1 LEIERIAE
9 KHRENAAMK
18 QPDSLGTF
26 AYLATLRAERTVPF
40 LRSAI
45 GAASLIAALP
55 ACGGNLPPPSQFSA
69 ASVPTSA
76 HRLAQN
82 DVRGPLVYIADS
94 LGNFVDVFNKKG
106 RLVGKITAGVSYPD
120 DLFVDAKHN
129 LWVANGGAGN
139 VLKFK
144 RGATKAASV
153 YLDVTDAW
161 APVTCPN
168 GALYVANFSGSI
180 AVFARRHHTP
190 TGSLNESY
198 GNADSAECDANGN
211 VFVTVTLL
219 SPPGYVVEFP
229 SGKNKPALL
238 PLYLPNPVDAKPD
251 PAGNLLILDSAGGGY
266 NTVTEYTERGSP
278 TGKSMP
284 TGANWNQIAITPKGN
299 EIFGS
304 DQSDLKGVLLSFPSG
319 KLLQTYTDSGFRQ
332 LGGIAYDPG

>member
-1 LEIERIAE
+1 
-9 KHRENAAMK
+9 MK
-18 QPDSLGTF
+18 QPVSLGTF
-26 AYLATLRAERTVPF
+26 AYLATPRAGRVVTLLRGT
-40 LRSAI
+40 I
-45 GAASLIAALP
+45 GAASLIAALS
-55 ACGGNLPPPSQFSA
+55 ACGGTLPAPKQHSA
-69 ASVPTSA
+69 AGVPISV
-76 HRLAQN
+76 RKLAQN
-82 DVRGPLVYIADS
+82 DARGPLVYIADS
-94 LGNFVDVFNKKG
+94 LGNFVDVFSKEG
-106 RLVGKITAGVSYPD
+106 RLVEKITAGLSYPG

-129 LWVANGGAGN
+129 LWVANGGTGN

-153 YLDVTDAW
+153 YRDVTGAW
-161 APVTCPN
+161 APTTCPN

-198 GNADSAECDANGN
+198 GDADSVECDANGN
-211 VFVTVTLL
+211 VFVTATLL

-229 SGKNKPALL
+229 SGKNKPTLL

-299 EIFGS
+299 EVFGS
-304 DQSDLKGVLLSFPSG
+304 DQSDLEGVLLSFPRG